1 MPAVMVSA
9 ELDHHDNDEL
19 LAAGVKNLL
28 KARGVSRH
36 LDLCPHLDVAF
47 DLDPADALEMVVEGE
62 EEHVLRFVSRCKE
75 EAVKFKAVREDDES
89 RFWLV

>member
-9 ELDHHDNDEL
+9 ELDHHDNDDL

-28 KARGVSRH
+28 KAQGVSRH
-36 LDLCPHLDVAF
+36 LDLCLHLDVAF

-62 EEHVLRFVSRCKE
+62 EEHVFSFVHRCRE
-75 EAVKFKAVREDDES
+75 EGVRIKAVKEDDETHF
-89 RFWLV
+89 RLV